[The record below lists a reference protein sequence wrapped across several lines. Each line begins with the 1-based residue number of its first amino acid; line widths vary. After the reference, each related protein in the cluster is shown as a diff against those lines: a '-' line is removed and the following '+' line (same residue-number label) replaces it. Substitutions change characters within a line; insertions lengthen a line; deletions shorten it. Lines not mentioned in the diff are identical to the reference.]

1 MPVRV
6 VRKVLRRMRK
16 IQALKLVPGWKES
29 KARRALEN
37 VSCTRSSA
45 SASLRHEPEGV
56 VVERGEQWESELFE
70 GCAAMVRT
78 AWCEVP
84 RASEVTGP

>member
-1 MPVRV
+1 MERCLVVEADEVVFRRGGGVGGVESVLGWSSRKTVCEVAMPVRV

-29 KARRALEN
+29 KARRDLEK

-45 SASLRHEPEGV
+45 SA
-56 VVERGEQWESELFE
+56 
-70 GCAAMVRT
+70 
-78 AWCEVP
+78 
-84 RASEVTGP
+84 